1 MPFEGRV
8 FTYLTPCLTESSA
21 DIFSYA
27 TSPPTPGPRV
37 IRQRHAFPLIRCTRL
52 HLVTDYYGGSGE
64 RERERMTTPVGLLC
78 YLSLF
83 TCVYLTIAVYT
94 SRAFVMRYLVANKLK
109 ANISCRFNC
118 LRVIISGGTIFFRY
132 RRGTRLNETV
142 ITMIEWPLV
151 CCSKNQNDRSCHSDF
166 GKNLAEGQS
175 SRIRKL

>member
-1 MPFEGRV
+1 MPDG
-8 FTYLTPCLTESSA
+8 
-21 DIFSYA
+21 
-27 TSPPTPGPRV
+27 V
-37 IRQRHAFPLIRCTRL
+37 IRGYIFIRNIATHPGSSCDPSTSRISTHPLHAAPPGDGLLRRKR
-52 HLVTDYYGGSGE
+52 